1 MKVFV
6 ECRTD
11 NADPPNPNSKDKL
24 IKNRNS
30 RKKDSGK
37 KTVPLP

>member
-11 NADPPNPNSKDKL
+11 NVDPPNPNSKDKL

-37 KTVPLP
+37 KIVPLP